1 MSNVE
6 TILIVYDHRDMEVI
20 KPLIKSLDDVNIPFH
35 CMEYDGTNAE
45 DIAEYLSITSYFVFY
60 ATDNSVCDDTN
71 NLLVFAN
78 SFNKKIFTLRGNL
91 EDDKSSVFSIISAT
105 IQWTS
110 DIDILI
116 SSLLNIYN
124 EETSLRTFDVKI
136 LSNED
141 CWIFLN
147 DKLISE
153 SASRELKVI
162 SIPCLEHSF
171 KFVWKKNNMVSV
183 TIDINASDSEKIF
196 CIDLTSVKNYYYA
209 KAGIKVNLLPEKLGK
224 NQWSYKDKRNV
235 IVLKTVYEEAGPF
248 GVNGLAKVRLLG
260 KYGYIDAKGRI
271 VIPIIYDY
279 LSDYTNNGLCVA
291 KTLDSYGV
299 IDEYGRNV
307 IPFTNDIISIVD
319 DVELIRIV
327 SADSDKTII
336 VNQFLEQ
343 IIDNDIDQVKTII
356 KNTLFSFRVGEEC
369 TYLYSTKDGLYE
381 KTYDEILSCGT
392 LILAYKQNT
401 ISLLRHDLSLYKVI
415 SSENVQI
422 LSSGCIVYGDE
433 SSIGI
438 IYTDDCFQTGCVFEE
453 LKQISDKFAI
463 VKVNGKYGIWDLD
476 GRKYRHGC
484 NFDKIGSLI
493 HSGLVAARKGNK
505 AGFFKL

>member
-6 TILIVYDHRDMEVI
+6 TVLIVYDHKDMEVI

-35 CMEYDGTNAE
+35 CIEYDGTNAE

-78 SFNKKIFTLRGNL
+78 SFNKKIFTLRGNI
-91 EDDKSSVFSIISAT
+91 EDDKSSVFSMISST

-110 DIDILI
+110 DIDILV
-116 SSLLNIYN
+116 SSLLKIYN
-124 EETSLRTFDVKI
+124 KETSLRTFDVKI

-153 SASRELKVI
+153 CISRELKVI

-171 KFVWKKNNMVSV
+171 KFVWKKNDMVSV
-183 TIDINASDSEKIF
+183 TIDINTSDSEKIF

-209 KAGIKVNLLPEKLGK
+209 KAGIKVNLFPEKLGK

-248 GVNGLAKVRLLG
+248 GVNGLARVRLLG
-260 KYGYIDAKGRI
+260 KYGYIDTKGKI

-291 KTLDSYGV
+291 RTFDSYGAF
-299 IDEYGRNV
+299 DEYGRNV

-319 DVELIRIV
+319 EVELIRIV
-327 SADSDKTII
+327 SEDSDKIII

-343 IIDNDIDQVKTII
+343 IIDNDIEQVKVII
-356 KNTLFSFRVGEEC
+356 KNTLFSFRIGGDN
-369 TYLYSTKDGLYE
+369 YLYSVRNGMYK

-392 LILAYKQNT
+392 LILAYKQDT

-415 SSENVQI
+415 STENVHI

-438 IYTDDCFQTGCVFEE
+438 IYTDDCFETGRIFEE
-453 LKQISDKFAI
+453 FQQLSDKFAI
-463 VKVNGKYGIWDLD
+463 VKVNGKYGIWDLE
-476 GRKYRHGC
+476 GRKYRHMC
-484 NFDKIGSLI
+484 IYDKIGSSI
-493 HSGLVAARKGNK
+493 HNGLVAARKGNK